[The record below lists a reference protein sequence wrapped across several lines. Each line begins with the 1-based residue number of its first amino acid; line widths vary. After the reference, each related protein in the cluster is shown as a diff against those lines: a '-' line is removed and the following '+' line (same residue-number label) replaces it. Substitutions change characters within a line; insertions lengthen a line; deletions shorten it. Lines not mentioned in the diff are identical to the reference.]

1 MWNTFSTNDLLE
13 RIPENVGQLLHKLLT
28 HKDPRECG
36 TPSPH
41 TAHSSCPVVLS
52 PIGPAP
58 AKWVQGPPQRSPW
71 SLPIPVGISR
81 YSWYTMGYFFNE
93 DFFFDWW
100 TELLENQIESG
111 VLQSCRNGSFY
122 WWNRNGQILPLIISK
137 SFLQSKSLFSPQK
150 TPRNLTSISLSSM
163 SVGWPWKQYS
173 LVPAAFRFLSRSC
186 RHSNRN
192 RKRL

>member
-1 MWNTFSTNDLLE
+1 MWNTFSTHDLLE

-28 HKDPRECG
+28 HKDPRECE

-81 YSWYTMGYFFNE
+81 YSRYTMGYLFNE
-93 DFFFDWW
+93 DFFFWLMDWITW
-100 TELLENQIESG
+100 KPNWVRCATILQEWVILLMEQKWSDFASNNFKVFFAVKVTVLPPKNPKKSDLDQSLQYVSG
-111 VLQSCRNGSFY
+111 LALETVQSGS
-122 WWNRNGQILPLIISK
+122 RCL
-137 SFLQSKSLFSPQK
+137 
-150 TPRNLTSISLSSM
+150 
-163 SVGWPWKQYS
+163 
-173 LVPAAFRFLSRSC
+173 
-186 RHSNRN
+186 
-192 RKRL
+192 